1 MTPER
6 KQKLLLYAVLLIV
19 LIAAAAF
26 MNRRFVQIDNCL
38 DRGDSWDYG
47 QNICSSDCVKSGR
60 VFDVETATCR
70 PDEKELD

>member
-1 MTPER
+1 MTAER

-38 DRGDSWDYG
+38 DRGESWDYG
-47 QNICSSDCVKSGR
+47 QNICSSDCVKSGG
-60 VFDVETATCR
+60 VFDSETATCLL
-70 PDEKELD
+70 DETGLD